1 MKKIDIIK
9 KIVFI
14 LVVIT
19 TIFTFQQSIKVNN
32 TDYLEVI
39 RKVNSEE
46 EAYFLARKYDLTLID
61 ISPHNIVKYKID
73 QSISRKVLN
82 EGFYVNNSFTKAYTP
97 RDPYYQYQ
105 DELVDTK
112 INQVWNHTLGDG
124 VVVAIID
131 TGIVAS
137 NLEFKN
143 SISSLSYN
151 SVTRKVGII
160 EVNDDDGHGTS
171 VASILAANHN
181 NNKIAGIAPNA
192 EIMVIKANTI
202 NEEQEVRFSE
212 DDLIE
217 AIYYAVDNG
226 ADIINMSLGGK
237 YSNQLTQD
245 AVNYAYENQ
254 VIIVAAAGN
263 DGDNSIIYPAAYNN
277 VISVAATNKLREIAD
292 FSVFNEYVD
301 ISAPGVD
308 IVNITM
314 DNRVV
319 KGNGTSFAAPIISG
333 VLALLKSGYPNDDI
347 DKLTNKL
354 YLSAVD
360 INIPGKDI
368 YSGHGYVDAYSGYIY
383 DLYKVTFLN
392 YDDIV
397 LKEQYVSSGD
407 SVIYEEIPIKPETE
421 KYIYEF
427 IGWDNDFSVIKN
439 DLVIRPIFNSMIKNY
454 TYTFYDGNTILKKEV
469 TSYGSEIIAPTV
481 FSKESTEMY
490 DYVFVGWNPTFYEES
505 IITRD
510 VSYYA
515 VYIESLR
522 KFTVNFYDYSNDLV
536 KSEQIVY
543 GNSASDFSLDN
554 FDDEKYDYLFVKW
567 NQDFNYVTEDL
578 LVKAIFDKQVKV
590 FTLNY
595 YDYFGN
601 ILETENI
608 EYGYSGSITNIETL
622 LDNQYI
628 YEFIA
633 WDQDIINI
641 TANLEIYPL
650 FNKNMRKYKIT
661 FVLKDITI
669 DKELYFEDIPL
680 IDFETDISGYDFLGW
695 DKDIVPVSKDEVF
708 TASYTVKTYIV
719 KFFDEEIL
727 LDEFIVNYND
737 SLALLP
743 PLPQKEGYNSQYED
757 INLNEIKED
766 LIVNVIY
773 SPKTYQV
780 IITLEGNEIKNQIF
794 NYGSYLKNYPEIK
807 EKQGYDIIYPKTL
820 PFLIKEDLILDI
832 SYQQSIF
839 KVSYLDKFG
848 IIFKSDNVLYG
859 EKAIEY
865 SLEDDKFIG
874 WYLSDQKFDFTK
886 PIYEDIIL
894 RPKYKNFGCITN
906 IAYNWFGILGIS
918 LYLIRKRK
926 I

>member
-9 KIVFI
+9 NIVFT

-19 TIFTFQQSIKVNN
+19 SFFTFQQPIKINN
-32 TDYLEVI
+32 TEYLEVI

-46 EAYFLARKYDLTLID
+46 EAYFLASKYDLTLID
-61 ISPHNIVKYKID
+61 ISPHNIVKYNVDKNK
-73 QSISRKVLN
+73 SENVLK

-97 RDPYYQYQ
+97 TDPYYQYQ

-112 INQVWNHTLGDG
+112 INHVWDYTLGDG

-151 SVTRKVGII
+151 SVTRKVGVV
-160 EVNDDDGHGTS
+160 EVSDDDGHGTS

-181 NNKIAGIAPNA
+181 GNKIAGIAPNV

-354 YLSAVD
+354 YFSAVD

-407 SVIYEEIPIKPETE
+407 SATYEEIPTKPETNE
-421 KYIYEF
+421 YIYEF
-427 IGWDNDFSVIKN
+427 IGWDNDFSVITN
-439 DLVIRPIFNSMIKNY
+439 DVVIRPIFNSIIKNY
-454 TYTFYDGNTILKKEV
+454 TYTFYDGDAILKKEE
-469 TSYGSEIIAPTV
+469 TSYGSLIIAPTV
-481 FSKESTEMY
+481 PSKQSTEMY
-490 DYVFVGWNPTFYEES
+490 DYVFIGWNPTFYEES
-505 IITRD
+505 ILTRD
-510 VSYYA
+510 ISYYA
-515 VYIESLR
+515 VYRESLR
-522 KFTVNFYDYSNDLV
+522 KFTASFYDYYNNLV

-543 GNSASDFSLDN
+543 GNSASNFSLDN
-554 FDDEKYDYLFVKW
+554 FDEEKYDYLFVKW
-567 NQDFNYVTEDL
+567 DQDFSYVTEDL
-578 LVKAIFDKQVKV
+578 TVKPIFVKQVKV

-608 EYGYSGSITNIETL
+608 EYGYSGTITSIETIS
-622 LDNQYI
+622 DSEYI

-633 WDQDIINI
+633 WDQDVSNI
-641 TANLEIYPL
+641 TANLEVYPL
-650 FNKNMRKYKIT
+650 FNKNMRIYKIT

-669 DKELYFEDIPL
+669 NKELYYEETPL
-680 IDFETDISGYDFLGW
+680 IDFETDIIGCDFLGW
-695 DKDIVPVSKDEVF
+695 DKDIIPVTKDEVY
-708 TASYTVKTYIV
+708 TASYNIKTYKV
-719 KFFDEEIL
+719 QFFNEEIL
-727 LDEFIVNYND
+727 LDEFIVNCND
-737 SLALLP
+737 SLNLLP
-743 PLPQKEGYNSQYED
+743 PLPKKEGYDSQYED
-757 INLNEIKED
+757 INLNDIKEN
-766 LIVNVIY
+766 LIVNVVY
-773 SPKTYQV
+773 SPKSYQIV
-780 IITLEGNEIKNQIF
+780 ITLEGEEIKNQIF
-794 NYGSYLKNYPEIK
+794 NYGSYLESYPEIE
-807 EKQGYDIIYPKTL
+807 EKLGYDIIYPETL
-820 PFLIKEDLILDI
+820 PFLVKENLTLDI
-832 SYQQSIF
+832 RYKQSSY
-839 KVSYLDKFG
+839 KVSYLDKLG
-848 IIFKSDNVLYG
+848 IIFKSDNVLFG
-859 EKAIEY
+859 EKAKEY

-874 WYLSDQKFDFTK
+874 WYLGDQKFDFNK
-886 PIYEDIIL
+886 PIYEDIVL
-894 RPKYKNFGCITN
+894 KPKYKNFGCLTS
-906 IAYNWFGILGIS
+906 IAYNWFSILGIS
-918 LYLIRKRK
+918 LYLIRRRK